1 MEHRL
6 TLQTQLR
13 YCPFLSLVIRLER
26 RTSKENSSRRIMR
39 LVPVF
44 ILETYNQTNYKY
56 WPKFVQTD
64 NALSSINKYGHCVK
78 EFITAVCVL
87 FLIKL
92 RWPKKKSVYDLEFAK
107 LNSQGWLV
115 SELFCSQS
123 CWRHLEYHWRDSIQK
138 IQPPKRWK
146 SWKGDYA
153 LHGKTYI
160 FYAQA
165 LRKCHSK

>member
-1 MEHRL
+1 MER
-6 TLQTQLR
+6 
-13 YCPFLSLVIRLER
+13 
-26 RTSKENSSRRIMR
+26 SRRIMR
-39 LVPVF
+39 LVPIF
-44 ILETYNQTNYKY
+44 ILEKYNQTNYKY
-56 WPKFVQTD
+56 WLKFVQTD
-64 NALSSINKYGHCVK
+64 NALSSIKTAIVSK

-123 CWRHLEYHWRDSIQK
+123 CWRHLEYLSLTRQHTK

-153 LHGKTYI
+153 LHEKLTYFMPRRLENVI
-160 FYAQA
+160 QNKGGRY
-165 LRKCHSK
+165 SY